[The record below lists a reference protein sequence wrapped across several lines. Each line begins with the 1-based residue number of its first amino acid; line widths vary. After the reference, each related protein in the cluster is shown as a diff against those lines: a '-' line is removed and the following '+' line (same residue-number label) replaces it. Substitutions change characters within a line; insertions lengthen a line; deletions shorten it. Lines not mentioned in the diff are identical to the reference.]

1 MDNITNIN
9 TNQQEKIYTLK
20 EVSEKL
26 GISYNHLVNKIVKE
40 KLLETVNVGKGKR
53 PEHRVTQKALDNYLT
68 KQSTGGQ
75 GTIQDAVA
83 ALQRIRNNSI
93 VISYL
98 TSPDN
103 PINPEDPLFFSDVIE
118 DIIKRREIK
127 GKIPVIDLFVNSF
140 GGSIDA
146 AYKISRI
153 LWHYA
158 EKVNT
163 VVPIYAK
170 SAATIICAGS
180 KEITMMPVSEL
191 GPVDPIIENPVTR
204 EQIPA
209 KAIKIFLNYA
219 SDKSRLE
226 ADKIDPAILQKLGD
240 KLEPLLAGA
249 YFNAINSSKEYL
261 RILLNEYMF
270 SKEKSTQEIEN
281 IVENLTES
289 HSSHAFVIDF
299 AEANDIGLNVRISTS
314 EEQEAIKLLMNFYSQ
329 YMNAQGLTKLVGNE
343 FFMIHQNLR
352 R

>member
-1 MDNITNIN
+1 MDNITNN
-9 TNQQEKIYTLK
+9 NENSQEKIYTLK
-20 EVSEKL
+20 EISGIL
-26 GISYNHLVNKIVKE
+26 GISYNHLVNKIVKG

-83 ALQRIRNNSI
+83 ALQKIRNNSL
-93 VISYL
+93 VISYI

-103 PINPEDPLFFSDVIE
+103 PISQEDPLFFSDVIE
-118 DIIKRREIK
+118 DIIKRKVIK
-127 GKIPVIDLFVNSF
+127 GKIPVIDLFINSF

-158 EKVNT
+158 ERVNT
-163 VVPIYAK
+163 IVPIYAK
-170 SAATIICAGS
+170 SAATIICVGS
-180 KEITMMPVSEL
+180 KEVTMMPVSEL
-191 GPVDPIIENPVTR
+191 GPVDPIIENPVTK

-209 KAIKIFLNYA
+209 KSVKIFLSYA

-226 ADKIDPAILQKLGD
+226 ADKIDPAIVQKLGD

-270 SKEKSTQEIEN
+270 AKTKSSQDIERM
-281 IVENLTES
+281 VENLTEL

-299 AEANDIGLNVRISTS
+299 TEANDIGLNVRTAIPT
-314 EEQEAIKLLMNFYSQ
+314 EQESIKLLMNFYSQ